1 MPLRAEF
8 NHPAPRR
15 KGFPNIFFRRGP
27 SAVNIAGIM
36 IKNVHSVILSKL
48 LSPQSINL
56 NLKSADREAVLAELV
71 DQIPQLTGQPAAR
84 QTLLNALREREELY
98 STGIGDGVALPHARN
113 GLVGLVDDSVI
124 VFGRH
129 AKGIQFGSID
139 DIPARL
145 FFLLVAPTVTRHL
158 GILARLTLLL
168 RDPRLRNNLL
178 AADQPEKVISLIRD
192 AETKT

>member
-1 MPLRAEF
+1 MT
-8 NHPAPRR
+8 
-15 KGFPNIFFRRGP
+15 
-27 SAVNIAGIM
+27 
-36 IKNVHSVILSKL
+36 KNLHSVVLNEL
-48 LSPQSINL
+48 LSPKSINL
-56 NLKSADREAVLAELV
+56 NLKSTDREAVLAELV
-71 DQIPQLTGQPAAR
+71 DQIPQLAGQPATR

-129 AKGIQFGSID
+129 VKGIQYGSID

-145 FFLLVAPTVTRHL
+145 FFLLVAPTVTQHL
-158 GILARLTLLL
+158 GILGRLTLLL
-168 RDPRLRNNLL
+168 RDPRLRKNLL
-178 AADQPEKVISLIRD
+178 AADQPEKVISLIRE